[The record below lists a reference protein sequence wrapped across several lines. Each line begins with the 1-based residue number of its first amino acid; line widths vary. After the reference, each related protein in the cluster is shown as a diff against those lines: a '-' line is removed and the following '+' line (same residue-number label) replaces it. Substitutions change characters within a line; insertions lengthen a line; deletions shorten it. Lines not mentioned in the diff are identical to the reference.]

1 MRNTYSTLPPA
12 AGSGDL
18 NTCQLFACSLRSG
31 FSLFASAS
39 FNLATTAS
47 KSAVLSALMKFNT
60 MPASLPKVRA
70 VGAACAAC
78 AGAAC
83 ANTGAADS
91 VPTTSP
97 RAIRNIEASSVER
110 ARKGVTL
117 TYLPLHENRHYFVS
131 KEHALAGQPHARPVV
146 TEPAA
151 VEERLQLGAES
162 TADIDTKTPF
172 DGCGVDPVDQP
183 QAREQRVAELLTG
196 CHPAHVNRRRRAAR
210 DCLDVVHGGR
220 DVLPPHAA
228 ACRVCAAAEP
238 EPLTVGPVLQVV
250 LRPPARARNV
260 RDLVLH

>member
-1 MRNTYSTLPPA
+1 MRNTYSTLPPW

-60 MPASLPKVRA
+60 IPASLPKVRA

-97 RAIRNIEASSVER
+97 RAIRSIEASSVER

-117 TYLPLHENRHYFVS
+117 TYLRLHENGHYFVS
-131 KEHALAGQPHARPVV
+131 KEHALSGQPEARPLLP
-146 TEPAA
+146 EPAA
-151 VEERLQLGAES
+151 FEERLKIGAES
-162 TADIDTKTPF
+162 PAHIDTIAAC
-172 DGCGVDPVDQP
+172 DGLRVDPIDQA
-183 QAREQRVAELLTG
+183 QAREQRVAELLIG
-196 CHPAHVNRRRRAAR
+196 GHPAHVDCRR
-210 DCLDVVHGGR
+210 
-220 DVLPPHAA
+220 HA
-228 ACRVCAAAEP
+228 
-238 EPLTVGPVLQVV
+238 
-250 LRPPARARNV
+250 
-260 RDLVLH
+260 

>member
-97 RAIRNIEASSVER
+97 RAIRSIEASSVER

-117 TYLPLHENRHYFVS
+117 AYSGLHENGHYFVS
-131 KEHALAGQPHARPVV
+131 KEHALAGQPEPV
-146 TEPAA
+146 A
-151 VEERLQLGAES
+151 VEAQPPGLKKRLKIAAES
-162 TADIDTKTPF
+162 TADIDAVAAFHGAHVDSVHQTKS
-172 DGCGVDPVDQP
+172 
-183 QAREQRVAELLTG
+183 REQRVAELFVAA
-196 CHPAHVNRRRRAAR
+196 HPAEIDGRVRAAHH
-210 DCLDVVHGGR
+210 CLDVFHRGR
-220 DVLPPHAA
+220 DVLPSHA
-228 ACRVCAAAEP
+228 
-238 EPLTVGPVLQVV
+238 
-250 LRPPARARNV
+250 
-260 RDLVLH
+260 